1 MYGPIP
7 AISWAPGDVI
17 SVRGFG
23 KIIFDDFYG
32 SPKKDGSAFCT
43 GNTSKRI

>member
-1 MYGPIP
+1 MTD
-7 AISWAPGDVI
+7 SSHKLAPGDVI

-32 SPKKDGSAFCT
+32 QSKKGRL
-43 GNTSKRI
+43 GILYRKYK